1 MLHNDRGEVSEGS
14 LKMERC
20 KPDYEAIIKKA
31 KDKIEKTSNLKEA
44 LFAYL
49 GTRHVKSQLAEMIGE
64 LVMEER
70 EFRSIIEENIKR
82 QEEDK

>member
-1 MLHNDRGEVSEGS
+1 MLHNDYGEVSEG
-14 LKMERC
+14 LAKMERC

-31 KDKIEKTSNLKEA
+31 KDKLEKASSLKEA

-49 GTRHVKSQLAEMIGE
+49 GARHVKSQLAEMIGE

-70 EFRSIIEENIKR
+70 ELQSAVEENIKR
-82 QEEDK
+82 QEEDN